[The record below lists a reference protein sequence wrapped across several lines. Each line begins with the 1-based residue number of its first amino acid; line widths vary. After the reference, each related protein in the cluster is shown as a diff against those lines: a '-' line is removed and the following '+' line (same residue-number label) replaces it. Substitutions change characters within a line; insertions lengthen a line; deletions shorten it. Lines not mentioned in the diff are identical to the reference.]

1 MILPLPSTPYS
12 IIKKFGDITID
23 GLNADTLVLQTGHPD
38 LLPKYNEYTLDS
50 DHVLPSAGTHSL
62 TNDYDVNTGIR
73 NLERNWIALYDS
85 TSSVIDFYLQTYRPE
100 KLQFTVSASGKI
112 TQIVLNSRNGII
124 YHGQL
129 IYSNLTRDTNSDLI
143 PDVLDS
149 GIPGSLA
156 NFIKHHISIDGTPG
170 TKLVLLSSG
179 NEIQTSNGSTIFVR
193 GSL

>member
-1 MILPLPSTPYS
+1 MILPTPGAPFQR
-12 IIKKFGDITID
+12 IKKFGDIVID

-38 LLPKYNEYTLDS
+38 LLPKYNEFTLDS
-50 DHVLPSAGTHSL
+50 DHVLPPAGTYSL

-73 NLERNWIALYDS
+73 NLGRNWIALYDS
-85 TSSVIDFYLQTYRPE
+85 TSSIVDFYLQTYRPE
-100 KLQFTVSASGKI
+100 KLQFTVNASGKI

-129 IYSNLTRDTNSDLI
+129 IYSNLTRDSDSDLI

-149 GIPGSLA
+149 GISGSLT
-156 NFIKHHISIDGTPG
+156 NFIKHHISVDGTPG